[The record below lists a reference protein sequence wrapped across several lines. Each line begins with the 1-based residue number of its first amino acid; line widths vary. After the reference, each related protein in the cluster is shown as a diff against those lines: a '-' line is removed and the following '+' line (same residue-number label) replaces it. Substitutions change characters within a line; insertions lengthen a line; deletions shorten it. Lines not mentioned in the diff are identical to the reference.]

1 MKLSEKI
8 TELRKGMGWSQEQ
21 LAERLDISRQ
31 SVSKWESGMSV
42 PELDKIV
49 KMSDIFHVSTDYLLK
64 EDTSI
69 AETEKIKYS
78 EEPGEN
84 ASPVFTQKE
93 ETAKQA
99 EHEVSLEEATS
110 YMNLVMETK
119 NKIAFGVVLCI
130 WSPICLILLGG
141 LAEYKNFFSEDIAGG
156 LGIIILL
163 LFVAVGTGIL
173 VFHGMKLNKYEYL
186 EKENIRISEETRRLV
201 SLKKEEFA
209 PTYQKS
215 VVAGVLICISSV
227 MPLFLS
233 VFFVNNDTEDF
244 IAICCICILL
254 VIVSGGVYCFMRFG
268 AIQGSY
274 DKLLEEG
281 DYTRAKKTINKS
293 IGFFSW
299 IYWCLIAAIYVG
311 ISFATN
317 LWGISWIVFPVAGIL
332 YAACLG
338 ILYLISQKK
347 VQNGI

>member
-69 AETEKIKYS
+69 PEKEETKYLKEP
-78 EEPGEN
+78 EEN
-84 ASPVFTQKE
+84 TTSVFTQKE
-93 ETAKQA
+93 EPAKQP
-99 EHEVSLEEATS
+99 EHEVSPEEATS

-119 NKIAFGVVLCI
+119 NKIAFGIVLCI
-130 WSPICLILLGG
+130 WSPICLILLSG
-141 LAEYKNFFSEDIAGG
+141 LAEYKNLFSEDIAGG
-156 LGIIILL
+156 LGVIILL
-163 LFVAVGTGIL
+163 LFVAAGTGIL
-173 VFHGMKLNKYEYL
+173 IFHGMKLNKYEYL

-201 SLKKEEFA
+201 SIKKEDFA

-215 VVAGVLICISSV
+215 VVAGVLICICSII
-227 MPLFLS
+227 PLFLS

-244 IAICCICILL
+244 ITTCCICILL
-254 VIVSGGVYCFMRFG
+254 IIVSGGVYCFIRFG

-281 DYTRAKKTINKS
+281 DYTRAKKNFNQS
-293 IGFFSW
+293 IGLFSW

-311 ISFATN
+311 ISFTTES
-317 LWGISWIVFPVAGIL
+317 WGISWVIFPVAGIL

-338 ILYLISQKK
+338 ILHLVNQKR
-347 VQNGI
+347 I